1 MAIPPFG
8 IANFFIFRL
17 SPEGEL
23 RWEGRTMMALVTWYD
38 NTGTDLAHDHQ
49 AFTHQE
55 AFWMGWRT
63 KVNHYQVVHCTGC
76 KNKPWHPVIFPIQ
89 NPFSSFEMCFVF
101 RCQRAVM
108 RRQCIGFWRE
118 REGGRTSL
126 REDSLMWSYIL
137 QLHDPTLLDPQ
148 LDCSKSWGLTI
159 RPR

>member
-76 KNKPWHPVIFPIQ
+76 KNKALALCNIPHPKSLYFFRDVFCIQ
-89 NPFSSFEMCFVF
+89 MPESSNEMTVY
-101 RCQRAVM
+101 RVL
-108 RRQCIGFWRE
+108 E

-159 RPR
+159 RPG